1 MAPSLSPS
9 EKMSSELGKGPLA
22 AFVKAKVTV
31 LVGLGVLC
39 CLSGWGTL
47 RPDPHHN
54 PGETGHFC
62 LWGANHFHCNPAMIV
77 WHRLCVLS

>member
-31 LVGLGVLC
+31 GLAQVPLLLVRV
-39 CLSGWGTL
+39 
-47 RPDPHHN
+47 RYA
-54 PGETGHFC
+54 E
-62 LWGANHFHCNPAMIV
+62 A
-77 WHRLCVLS
+77 

>member
-1 MAPSLSPS
+1 MVAPSLSPN

-31 LVGLGVLC
+31 PLAPGALC
-39 CLSGWGTL
+39 CLLWKDTL

-54 PGETGHFC
+54 PGEAGHAG
-62 LWGANHFHCNPAMIV
+62 L
-77 WHRLCVLS
+77 